1 MLHNIHYLAILTI
14 YSLGYVQWLL
24 NFQKNRINLFALVL

>member
-24 NFQKNRINLFALVL
+24 NFQKNRINLFTLVL